1 MDSEQRVESMI
12 ADGLRVMQEIIATIK
27 PAQIVAA
34 YSSGDDSM
42 VSTHFCMT
50 HFPDAFVFNA
60 DTMVGLK
67 PSGDIPVAFDPKN
80 PPNPEVD
87 DCWLVYRMDDGG
99 GHVYDSEPV
108 AREAM
113 RRHRHDGRPAF
124 LFRSVRPKE
133 Q

>member
-1 MDSEQRVESMI
+1 MEGTERAIKAERST
-12 ADGLRVMQEIIATIK
+12 IIEYTE
-27 PAQIVAA
+27 V
-34 YSSGDDSM
+34 
-42 VSTHFCMT
+42 
-50 HFPDAFVFNA
+50 
-60 DTMVGLK
+60 
-67 PSGDIPVAFDPKN
+67 SGDIPVAFDPKN